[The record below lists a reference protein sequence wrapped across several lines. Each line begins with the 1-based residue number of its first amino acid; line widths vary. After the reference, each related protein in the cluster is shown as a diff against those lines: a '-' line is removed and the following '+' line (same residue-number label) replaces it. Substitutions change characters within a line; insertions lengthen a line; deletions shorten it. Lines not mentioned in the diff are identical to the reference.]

1 MLHVSRRLIVAFL
14 LMGMSTLLAPTSAR
28 ADEGS
33 DLETRSP
40 KVLNI
45 VVLGDSYS
53 AGNGAGK
60 YEHNSREANGE
71 EGAEKAYI
79 SRNNWG
85 YRYREWLLG
94 KGVDARLTVLAHSGH
109 TTENLINEQVDRI
122 SADVDM
128 VMLTVGGNDI
138 GFGAVVEK
146 CFARGLRHPV
156 SCKEAVEKARAIV
169 SDPGPNGLKA
179 RTKRL
184 FTTISA
190 KLRSMGRYDVDIVLA
205 GYPNL
210 LLPDSDWYKLFGC
223 SRFDDS
229 APACGEWIFYDAGT
243 EILKAGR
250 ELAAIQKEAVVEWNR
265 SLPPYP
271 STTPRPRYIG
281 SIPEHFRGHE
291 PNPSVLL
298 KNSVRWVNEF
308 FETAGKR
315 IVSGETRGIYATDPM
330 EWYHPN
336 ITGHQEIAETLA
348 EEIGIPRVARQ
359 ATTSDVSSD
368 VGLGAELPKPILA
381 WLQGSY
387 AHPIGE
393 PLELDARGSY
403 SATGKIIKYEW
414 DLDGDKNFDRTT
426 TDPTL
431 TYTWREEFVGEITVR
446 ITTDTGA
453 TATSTTKAMITNDG
467 DSTPYER
474 DNCPETYNYG
484 QTDYDK
490 DGIGDACDL
499 TPGYPTEEQ
508 PGVGEGNPPAPDPT
522 PSPSPSPAPTA
533 SPTPTPTPSPTRS
546 PSPTPSESSSATP
559 SATPSPSP
567 SSSSTTSTSATPS
580 MSPTATS
587 DPTVLPSSSPTV
599 IPSPTSTVE
608 PSASPT
614 ETPSSAAATPTVT
627 GPPAPSPTSSF
638 EPKPSPSA
646 TVPPV
651 LPSPTAA
658 PAPTTPVPTG
668 LPDPTVPARPDPT
681 RPRLRPGLPNTGD

>member
-1 MLHVSRRLIVAFL
+1 M
-14 LMGMSTLLAPTSAR
+14 
-28 ADEGS
+28 
-33 DLETRSP
+33 
-40 KVLNI
+40 
-45 VVLGDSYS
+45 
-53 AGNGAGK
+53 
-60 YEHNSREANGE
+60 
-71 EGAEKAYI
+71 
-79 SRNNWG
+79 
-85 YRYREWLLG
+85 
-94 KGVDARLTVLAHSGH
+94 
-109 TTENLINEQVDRI
+109 
-122 SADVDM
+122 
-128 VMLTVGGNDI
+128 
-138 GFGAVVEK
+138 
-146 CFARGLRHPV
+146 
-156 SCKEAVEKARAIV
+156 
-169 SDPGPNGLKA
+169 
-179 RTKRL
+179 
-184 FTTISA
+184 
-190 KLRSMGRYDVDIVLA
+190 
-205 GYPNL
+205 
-210 LLPDSDWYKLFGC
+210 
-223 SRFDDS
+223 
-229 APACGEWIFYDAGT
+229 
-243 EILKAGR
+243 
-250 ELAAIQKEAVVEWNR
+250 EWNR

-308 FETAGKR
+308 FETAGIR
-315 IVSGETRGIYATDPM
+315 SVSGETRGIYATDPM

-336 ITGHQEIAETLA
+336 IIGHQEIAETLA
-348 EEIGIPRVARQ
+348 KEIGIPRVARQ
-359 ATTSDVSSD
+359 ATPPDVSSD
-368 VGLGAELPKPILA
+368 VGLGAGLPKPILA

-431 TYTWREEFVGEITVR
+431 TYTWHKEFVGEITVR

-499 TPGYPTEEQ
+499 TPGYPTGEQ

-522 PSPSPSPAPTA
+522 PSPSPAPTA

-546 PSPTPSESSSATP
+546 PSPTPSESSSVTP

-567 SSSSTTSTSATPS
+567 SPSFTTSASATPS
-580 MSPTATS
+580 VSPTATS
-587 DPTVLPSSSPTV
+587 DPTVLPSSSSSV
-599 IPSPTSTVE
+599 VPSPTSTAE

-614 ETPSSAAATPTVT
+614 ETSSSAAATPTVT
-627 GPPAPSPTSSF
+627 GPPAPSPTSSS

-651 LPSPTAA
+651 LPSPTAV

-681 RPRLRPGLPNTGD
+681 GPRLRPGLPNTGD